1 MINTSRQPTAFFFL
15 KANGI
20 FVLLFFSIT
29 SDPMWKKRGSVMR
42 EWMGSKAER
51 MFGEIPNDARNQS
64 LLNFHPPLYIHSIH
78 SF

>member
-1 MINTSRQPTAFFFL
+1 
-15 KANGI
+15 
-20 FVLLFFSIT
+20 
-29 SDPMWKKRGSVMR
+29 MWKKPGSVMR

-78 SF
+78 SFSHEEMCHSNNVRCNEFFVNIENFSYFITPF